1 MSGHTPW
8 SKIRHKAWERSRTIF
23 DELREAA
30 DDSARSLNKIGE
42 GDWTPQDQ
50 AHARLLATV
59 DKLLADPHPLRTG
72 RIIHGDADA

>member
-1 MSGHTPW
+1 MSGHKPW

-30 DDSARSLNKIGE
+30 DASARALNKIGE

-50 AHARLLATV
+50 AHAQLLAKV
-59 DKLLADPHPLRTG
+59 DKLLADPPPLRTG
-72 RIIHGDADA
+72 HIIHGDAE